1 MMTIMM
7 MLKHLKNTFWNW
19 RCKCRSFLCKE
30 KIIIIRKRHNWFIS
44 CSNSI
49 DCHTYANVMQKKN
62 QQQIPLGIRSGESFW
77 NLVLVSDFNKWKPAI
92 GEKEWGEQKPVNLVI
107 IMVLSVHWKRLQI
120 MLLMMMPFPKNRRRK
135 REKHLKRILSVQWL
149 NNRDSLTLTCDT
161 ATATA
166 RDLFLSFFC
175 FHCTLSRFIP
185 FLLSSVVC
193 FSRKKKIV
201 NLWILCLL
209 YCLFI
214 KIRFSLLVIWQSG
227 VCKKTK

>member
-1 MMTIMM
+1 
-7 MLKHLKNTFWNW
+7 MLM
-19 RCKCRSFLCKE
+19 LCK
-30 KIIIIRKRHNWFIS
+30 
-44 CSNSI
+44 
-49 DCHTYANVMQKKN
+49 KKN

-92 GEKEWGEQKPVNLVI
+92 GEEEWGEQKPVNLVI

-209 YCLFI
+209 YCLLI

-227 VCKKTK
+227 VCKKNEIIYDWMKRNEQMKNVRAQWISLLLLLLDPKRKNTKQWECNVKR